1 MFSAIGRWIKA
12 VGYLLTGQ
20 IDSARRTLDTNP
32 HVIRAKFDQIG
43 KEKTARIHQYKD
55 AVAAL
60 IAQEEKKLQTVKTL
74 TGDIKRLE
82 NLKAGALAKA
92 KKVAT
97 ELQAQGLGKE
107 AIHAN
112 EDYMK
117 CLAAF
122 NNFTSTLAEKQSRIE
137 ELESDINDHK
147 NRIGD
152 HKVQLQAL
160 LREVED
166 LRAEAADTVADVI
179 TAQEEKDIAD
189 TLAGIA
195 QDGTSKELTRMRNLR
210 QEIKAEAR
218 ISKELAGTDT
228 RAQEAEFL
236 EFARASESTD
246 EFDALIGLAEEVE
259 GVASTDAPETEGK
272 SSLPE

>member
-1 MFSAIGRWIKA
+1 MLKAIGRWIKA

-32 HVIRAKFDQIG
+32 HVIRAKFEQIG
-43 KEKTARIHQYKD
+43 QEKIARIHQYKQ
-55 AVAAL
+55 AVAGL
-60 IAQEEKKLQTVKTL
+60 ITQEEKKVQKVKTL
-74 TGDIKRLE
+74 TSDIERLE

-92 KKVAT
+92 KKVAK
-97 ELQAQGLGKE
+97 ELQGQGLGKE

-117 CLAAF
+117 CLTAF
-122 NNFTSTLAEKQSRIE
+122 NDFTSTLAEKHSRIE
-137 ELESDINDHK
+137 ELETDIGEYK
-147 NRIGD
+147 GRIGE
-152 HKVQLQAL
+152 HKVQLQSL
-160 LREVED
+160 LREVEN

-179 TAQEEKDIAD
+179 TAQEEKEIAD

-195 QDGTSKELTRMRNLR
+195 QDGTAEELARMRNLR
-210 QEIKAEAR
+210 REIKAEAR

-236 EFARASESTD
+236 EFARATESSD

-259 GVASTDAPETEGK
+259 GVASPDAAEADSKT
-272 SSLPE
+272 SLPE